1 MRDYRSDIE
10 WRSVDSIIPYINN
23 TKQHSDEQVAKIA
36 GSIAEFGF
44 DQPMV
49 VDGNHVLIKGHGRLL
64 AARKLGLTQVPVLV
78 RTDLTPTQVKAARI
92 ADNKV
97 AESEWDQNLLKLEL
111 IELKAS
117 DFDLGLTGFDPIE
130 VDELLSI
137 NDYLENDP
145 IETGESI
152 SKSDECQTKWQ
163 VEVGDLWQCGDH
175 RILCGD
181 ALDASAVQRLLNHQQ
196 PNMVLTDPPYGM
208 NLFTDFSKMKGKL
221 GCVTTRNNYN
231 AIQGDTGEFDSR
243 LITTVFDYFKECEQL
258 FLFGA
263 DYFFEHIP
271 NRNAGALFVWDK
283 KLDHQTNTL
292 TSDFELFWSKH
303 KHRRRIL
310 RHDWFGFL
318 SASNPE
324 EARNRYH
331 PTQKP
336 TSLLIDIMQRFGKER
351 DLVVDLYLG
360 SGSLIL
366 ACEKSNRI
374 GYGCE
379 LLPEY
384 VSVCLERWQLLTQ
397 QQPVKVQP

>member
-10 WRSVDSIIPYINN
+10 WRSVDSIIPYANN
-23 TKQHSDEQVAKIA
+23 TKQHPDEQVAKIA

-44 DQPMV
+44 DQPIV
-49 VDGNHVLIKGHGRLL
+49 IDGQSVLIKGHGRLL

-97 AESEWDQNLLKLEL
+97 AESSWDQELLKLEL
-111 IELKAS
+111 VELKAS

-130 VDELLSI
+130 VDELLSA
-137 NDYLENDP
+137 NDYLKENTEVEEP
-145 IETGESI
+145 IGKAE
-152 SKSDECQTKWQ
+152 ECQSKWQ
-163 VEVGDLWQCGDH
+163 VEVGDLWQCGHH

-181 ALDASAVQRLLNHQQ
+181 SMDHSNIQRLMQDQ
-196 PNMVLTDPPYGM
+196 KPNIVLTDPPYGM

-221 GCVTTRNNYN
+221 GCVTTRNNYKN
-231 AIQGDTGEFDSR
+231 IKGDNEDFDSK
-243 LITTVFDYFKECEQL
+243 LISVVFDYFNKCEQI

-271 NRNAGALFVWDK
+271 NRNSGALFVWDK
-283 KLDHQTNTL
+283 KLDHQQNTF

-303 KHRRRIL
+303 KHSRRIL

-318 SASNPE
+318 SSSNPE

-336 TSLLIDIMQRFGKER
+336 TSLLIDIMQRFGKEQ

-374 GYGCE
+374 CYGCE

-384 VSVCLERWQLLTQ
+384 VSVCLERWNLLTQ
-397 QQPVKVQP
+397 QQPVKV